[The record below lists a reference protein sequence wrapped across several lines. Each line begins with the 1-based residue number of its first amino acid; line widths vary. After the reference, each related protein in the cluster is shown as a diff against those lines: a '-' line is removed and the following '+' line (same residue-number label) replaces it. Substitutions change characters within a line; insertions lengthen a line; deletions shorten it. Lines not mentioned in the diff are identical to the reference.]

1 MNNVDKSKGESI
13 KYWIALAIESFGATI
28 ILIRG
33 IPLYKTLLLHY
44 ETYTPKSDGIYFAIL
59 VILLI
64 QVPHWY
70 KQSKFSV
77 PIVPKS
83 NFLSTI
89 IAFIG
94 RIFFIFAAAF
104 FSVLFFIRFEI
115 WAHASALQFLIAL
128 AVIFSIFCYC
138 RDLEELAEDFKIRKK
153 VISCI

>member
-1 MNNVDKSKGESI
+1 MNNVDKSKGEDI
-13 KYWIALAIESFGATI
+13 KYWIALTIESIGAI
-28 ILIRG
+28 MILIKG

-44 ETYTPKSDGIYFAIL
+44 ETYAPKSGGMYIAVL

-70 KQSKFSV
+70 KQNKWSI

-83 NFLSTI
+83 NILSTL

-104 FSVLFFIRFEI
+104 FSVLFFIRYDGWEGVHPYKI
-115 WAHASALQFLIAL
+115 ILMLT
-128 AVIFSIFCYC
+128 VIFSIFCYC
-138 RDLEELAEDFKIRKK
+138 RDLEDLAEDFKVRKIRD
-153 VISCI
+153 